1 MHSSRITAGETQLVE
16 FRADY
21 RQSGRNSKM
30 GLCPGWRQFVQ
41 VRSIAFA
48 RLILSETM
56 NDRRAAEAVGRN
68 PSTAA

>member
-1 MHSSRITAGETQLVE
+1 
-16 FRADY
+16 
-21 RQSGRNSKM
+21 M